1 MALVLSLDE
10 CIRANAS
17 LIKAVRSSDV
27 RTLKD
32 ILTALS
38 GSDVR
43 NKLKVRTHMLM
54 CTHPVS
60 VKHWSLA

>member
-43 NKLKVRTHMLM
+43 NKL
-54 CTHPVS
+54 
-60 VKHWSLA
+60 

>member
-1 MALVLSLDE
+1 MLSLDE

-43 NKLKVRTHMLM
+43 NKLKVRTHVHMR
-54 CTHPVS
+54 THPVS
-60 VKHWSLA
+60 AKHWILA